1 MSRTGTVQAIA
12 RHAASRAPMEPLDA
26 VAVSAEAGLDG
37 DFRGRSRRRQV
48 TLIAAE
54 DWQAACAE
62 LGVTLDWTLR
72 RANLLVAGL
81 ALPREA
87 GTVVRVGGVTL
98 AVTGQTEPCARMD
111 EQHAGLRAALTPD
124 WRGGITCRVVAGG
137 AIEVGDVVSVD
148 GSGA

>member
-1 MSRTGTVQAIA
+1 MTGAVQAIA
-12 RHAASRAPMEPLDA
+12 RRAASRAPMERLDA
-26 VAVSAEAGLDG
+26 VEVSAEAGLNG
-37 DFRGRSRRRQV
+37 DYRGRSMRRQV

-54 DWQAACAE
+54 DWQAVCAE
-62 LGVTLDWTLR
+62 LGAELDWTLR

-87 GTVVRVGGVTL
+87 GAVVRVGGVTL

-124 WRGGITCRVVAGG
+124 WRGGITCRVVDGG
-137 AIEVGDVVSVD
+137 AIKVGDAVSVD
-148 GSGA
+148 GCGA

>member
-1 MSRTGTVQAIA
+1 MTGTVQAIA
-12 RHAASRAPMEPLDA
+12 RRAASRAPMERLDA

-37 DFRGRSRRRQV
+37 DYRGRSMRRQV
-48 TLIAAE
+48 TLMSAE
-54 DWQAACAE
+54 DWQAVCAE
-62 LGVTLDWTLR
+62 LGAELDWTLR

-87 GTVVRVGGVTL
+87 GAVVRVGGVTL
-98 AVTGQTEPCARMD
+98 AVTGETEPCSRMD

-124 WRGGITCRVVAGG
+124 WRGGITCRVVEGG
-137 AIEVGDVVSVD
+137 AIKVGDAVSVD